1 MKLSQDELKLRKRFL
16 QFMLENRDSCIPT
29 TKNYEKR
36 HFLRMRQ
43 IETFA
48 NNEKLEPRG
57 YCIAHFSKIRAV
69 EKDCHCYIFECIK
82 NCPDRP
88 KSMENFLE
96 IQFRY
101 I

>member
-36 HFLRMRQ
+36 HFLRMRP

-48 NNEKLEPRG
+48 NIEKLEITRG
-57 YCIAHFSKIRAV
+57 THIAYFDKIVAV
-69 EKDCHCYIFECIK
+69 EKHCHCHIFECIK

-88 KSMENFLE
+88 KAMENFLE
-96 IQFRY
+96 IQF